1 MAHSLLGFTAWA
13 MFETDKITWHLN
25 DIKQV
30 GGYTPV
36 VLGSPVVK
44 IEGKD
49 SGVFFNG
56 INDGLVVPAIPIE
69 GWPKF
74 TIEVL
79 FKPDSD
85 GPVAPRFIHFE
96 DTLANR
102 CTFELRLTKNKE
114 WYFDGFLRNGLTKK
128 GITLIDSAKLH
139 PADRWYWAA
148 LVYDGAKMY
157 SYINGQKELEHEM
170 DLRPFTKGNF
180 SLGVRL
186 NKVNWFKG
194 QIRTIV
200 FHPGAVHMKD
210 LQKRR

>member
-1 MAHSLLGFTAWA
+1 MKRLLIIIMAHSLLGFTAWA

-96 DTLANR
+96 DT
-102 CTFELRLTKNKE
+102 
-114 WYFDGFLRNGLTKK
+114 
-128 GITLIDSAKLH
+128 
-139 PADRWYWAA
+139 
-148 LVYDGAKMY
+148 
-157 SYINGQKELEHEM
+157 
-170 DLRPFTKGNF
+170 
-180 SLGVRL
+180 
-186 NKVNWFKG
+186 
-194 QIRTIV
+194 
-200 FHPGAVHMKD
+200 
-210 LQKRR
+210 